1 MWPRVVLE
9 QHALGRRRA
18 SLFGSSSSSKTR
30 SAEAAVLCST
40 FMMLAIWVIG
50 IVNWREYWMK
60 AWTSPSEMRPV
71 ATMRPPTTAMA
82 T

>member
-1 MWPRVVLE
+1 MCSKST
-9 QHALGRRRA
+9 HSAA
-18 SLFGSSSSSKTR
+18 SGASSGSSSSSKTR

-40 FMMLAIWVIG
+40 FMMLATWVIG

-60 AWTSPSEMRPV
+60 AWTSPSDMRPL
-71 ATMRPPTTAMA
+71 ATITPPTTAMA